1 MCYRTHVGYL
11 TEAAS
16 VYDELTVR
24 RYLIYRARLHG
35 VGIFRLRRRLNEAL
49 TRCGL
54 LTVKNERIQKL
65 SLGLRRRVALAEAL
79 ITVPA
84 VLVLDDPFVGID
96 AAQRN
101 VMAAIIQTVAARS
114 HVFISGHDPQ
124 MLKACC
130 TRFMVVEA
138 ARIVAD
144 GLTAEDAL
152 ARVLPNHTQ
161 EEKK

>member
-1 MCYRTHVGYL
+1 M
-11 TEAAS
+11 
-16 VYDELTVR
+16 
-24 RYLIYRARLHG
+24 
-35 VGIFRLRRRLNEAL
+35 
-49 TRCGL
+49 
-54 LTVKNERIQKL
+54 
-65 SLGLRRRVALAEAL
+65 ALAEAL